1 LFLLRKR
8 VQGNVLKFY
17 KKEIKMSDYV
27 CPVCGYVRKPAE
39 LELEYKAGDEV
50 KIDDLPDTWSCPT
63 CGINRGEL
71 EELS

>member
-1 LFLLRKR
+1 
-8 VQGNVLKFY
+8 
-17 KKEIKMSDYV
+17 MSDYV